1 MGHVGNISLGSS
13 MNNKKTMCLDGDGSI
28 LMHFGSLNDI
38 ANFAGKILSI
48 FFLIIIRMRV

>member
-13 MNNKKTMCLDGDGSI
+13 MNNKKKTMCLDGDGSI

-38 ANFAGKILSI
+38 ANFAGKNLSI
-48 FFLIIIRMRV
+48 FF